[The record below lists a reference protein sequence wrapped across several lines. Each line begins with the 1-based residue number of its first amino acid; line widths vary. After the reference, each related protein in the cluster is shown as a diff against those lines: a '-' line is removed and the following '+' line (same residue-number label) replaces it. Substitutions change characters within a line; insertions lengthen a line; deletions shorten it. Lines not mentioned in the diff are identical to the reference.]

1 MLFIEVIKSSMAI
14 KPLLMS
20 AFEKALNTFINLDQN
35 SAIYLEP
42 LNGKLIAITL
52 QPFNETFYLCP
63 TANSIQ
69 LLDYSTD
76 TVDTT
81 LTGSVL
87 AFSLMGLSS
96 KPMRSIFSGQ
106 VKIEGDSHTG
116 RKFQELFAKL
126 DLNLEQLLA
135 PYTGD
140 SIAYSIT
147 QFLSAGRSWSNESI
161 ETFRLNCSE
170 FLQEETRQLPPA
182 PELDIFFA
190 QVDDLRT
197 DSDRLQSRIERL
209 EKIINIGNS

>member
-1 MLFIEVIKSSMAI
+1 
-14 KPLLMS
+14 MS

-69 LLDYSTD
+69 LLDYSID

>member
-1 MLFIEVIKSSMAI
+1 
-14 KPLLMS
+14 MS

-140 SIAYSIT
+140 SIAYSLT

>member
-1 MLFIEVIKSSMAI
+1 MAI

-209 EKIINIGNS
+209 EKIINICNS

>member
-1 MLFIEVIKSSMAI
+1 
-14 KPLLMS
+14 MS

-147 QFLSAGRSWSNESI
+147 QFLSAGRSWITESI

>member
-1 MLFIEVIKSSMAI
+1 MAI

-126 DLNLEQLLA
+126 DLNLEQLLV

>member
-1 MLFIEVIKSSMAI
+1 MAI

-35 SAIYLEP
+35 CAIYLEP

-69 LLDYSTD
+69 LLDYSID

>member
-1 MLFIEVIKSSMAI
+1 MAI

-69 LLDYSTD
+69 LLDYSID

>member
-1 MLFIEVIKSSMAI
+1 
-14 KPLLMS
+14 MS

>member
-1 MLFIEVIKSSMAI
+1 
-14 KPLLMS
+14 MS

-161 ETFRLNCSE
+161 ETFRLNCPE

>member
-1 MLFIEVIKSSMAI
+1 
-14 KPLLMS
+14 
-20 AFEKALNTFINLDQN
+20 
-35 SAIYLEP
+35 
-42 LNGKLIAITL
+42 
-52 QPFNETFYLCP
+52 
-63 TANSIQ
+63 
-69 LLDYSTD
+69 
-76 TVDTT
+76 
-81 LTGSVL
+81 
-87 AFSLMGLSS
+87 
-96 KPMRSIFSGQ
+96 MRSIFSGQ

>member
-1 MLFIEVIKSSMAI
+1 MAI